1 MTLVVPNLA
10 VRTMYV
16 CAYVRTTQS
25 VYKERLLANQLFHLS
40 WAGLGWAMY
49 VLLCRYS
56 GVMQPEQVQPVLLQ
70 QREELGEGVCYPPT
84 YTARSVASLATLRM

>member
-40 WAGLGWAMY
+40 WVGDVRIALQILRGHAAGAGAACAAAAARRTRRRSLLPSDVHGSLG
-49 VLLCRYS
+49 
-56 GVMQPEQVQPVLLQ
+56 
-70 QREELGEGVCYPPT
+70 GEY
-84 YTARSVASLATLRM
+84 RNVANVN